1 MEIWPSSGNRHGS
14 TEERQKNIAPTL
26 YKKAKRKNL
35 SVRKAL
41 QDNPWISHITP
52 LSTTQEIREY
62 VMLWEAIGQTQLH
75 EDREDNIRW
84 WWTVD
89 GEYTAKSAY
98 GIQFQG
104 SFSKLRILPIW
115 KAKAEPKCKFFTWT
129 LLYKKILTANNLI
142 KRNWSNEP
150 TCKACGIYPERQ
162 YIFVRIVFSQ
172 RKFGQ
177 F

>member
-1 MEIWPSSGNRHGS
+1 MGQWKNAK
-14 TEERQKNIAPTL
+14 KNITPTL

-41 QDNPWISHITP
+41 QDNPWISRITP
-52 LSTTQEIREY
+52 LSTAQEIREY

-84 WWTVD
+84 RWTAD

-115 KAKAEPKCKFFTWT
+115 KAKGGAQMQIFRVDVVTQ
-129 LLYKKILTANNLI
+129 KKSYSQQLDQAQLVE
-142 KRNWSNEP
+142 WSDL
-150 TCKACGIYPERQ
+150 
-162 YIFVRIVFSQ
+162 
-172 RKFGQ
+172 
-177 F
+177 